1 MVLPHVTVHYGASRD
16 PPEKQAPDCTLH
28 SFPHSIQH
36 CLTFARS
43 EFDGNFEKGPGVAKR
58 FIEDE
63 SFVAELKKMSAP
75 EAVVMLRQAEAMMIT
90 KPIVDFA
97 GCIAWARAY
106 FDERNNAI
114 RSLIN
119 SFPEN
124 ATTKEG
130 NLFWMPPKRFP
141 SAFAFDPKDAL
152 HQSFVTS
159 AAVLKACC
167 PSFQH
172 FICSLMVNPFI
183 FQAVS
188 CGIAIPGGINDFA
201 AVAAQAA
208 AAPSVMFV
216 PSDQPQ
222 LDAKG
227 KPIEKELSGSDSAEV
242 DQILSRLMAQR
253 AHIVQSMRFEP
264 VSFEKDDDTNFHME
278 FISSLANLRARS
290 YQIDEVDKFKAKI
303 TAGNI
308 IPAIATSTAIAAGL
322 VCLEF
327 YKLLQE
333 KKGED
338 FRNSNFNI
346 GASFYQMFEPEFVKP
361 LQHGAL
367 KWTQWDRWVIED
379 SEITLGGVFDFL
391 KARGLNV
398 NMVSIGSALVYASW
412 NASHASKL
420 KLRVADIA
428 KPIANALI
436 EGKNFVD
443 LMLSCCDDEDK
454 DVDIPMVSVR
464 LHK

>member
-1 MVLPHVTVHYGASRD
+1 MR
-16 PPEKQAPDCTLH
+16 
-28 SFPHSIQH
+28 
-36 CLTFARS
+36 
-43 EFDGNFEKGPGVAKR
+43 
-58 FIEDE
+58 
-63 SFVAELKKMSAP
+63 
-75 EAVVMLRQAEAMMIT
+75 
-90 KPIVDFA
+90 
-97 GCIAWARAY
+97 
-106 FDERNNAI
+106 
-114 RSLIN
+114 
-119 SFPEN
+119 
-124 ATTKEG
+124 
-130 NLFWMPPKRFP
+130 
-141 SAFAFDPKDAL
+141 
-152 HQSFVTS
+152 
-159 AAVLKACC
+159 
-167 PSFQH
+167 
-172 FICSLMVNPFI
+172 
-183 FQAVS
+183 
-188 CGIAIPGGINDFA
+188 
-201 AVAAQAA
+201 
-208 AAPSVMFV
+208 FV

-253 AHIVQSMRFEP
+253 ADIVKSMRFEP
-264 VSFEKDDDTNFHME
+264 ISFEKDDDTNFHME

-290 YQIDEVDKFKAKI
+290 YQIEEVDKFKAKI

-308 IPAIATSTAIAAGL
+308 IPAIATSTAIADGL

-346 GASFYQMFEPEFVKP
+346 GASFYQMFEPEFVKA
-361 LQHGAL
+361 LEHGPL

-379 SEITLGGVFDFL
+379 SEITLGGVFEYL

-412 NASHASKL
+412 NASHAAKL
-420 KLRVADIA
+420 KLKVADIA

-443 LMLSCCDDEDK
+443 LMMSCCDDEDK